1 MPSPLFVLKFSS
13 SPLQPSKLSDMVYA
27 TLQLIARERDVGLS
41 MVDLGKKSG
50 YDQKTCFYLV
60 KQLIELDL
68 V

>member
-1 MPSPLFVLKFSS
+1 
-13 SPLQPSKLSDMVYA
+13 MVYA